1 MTFEHT
7 GIPVFE
13 KMEGM
18 MFVEPLKVWVT
29 DAGASPYKIEWLYFE
44 PDSPMAAAIQDE
56 THVAFRVDNIEEAV
70 KGKSI
75 LWPICE
81 PVPGLAM
88 KIAFVYD
95 QGVPVELVQ
104 MG

>member
-1 MTFEHT
+1 MKLLHI
-7 GIPVFE
+7 GYPVFE

-18 MFVEPLKVWVT
+18 MYADSLKVWFT
-29 DAGASPYKIEWLYFE
+29 DPSTNPYNIEFVYFE
-44 PDSPMAAAIQDE
+44 PDCPMAAAIQD
-56 THVAFRVDNIEEAV
+56 TVHIAYQVDNIEEAV

-81 PVPGLAM
+81 PGPGM

-95 QGVPVELVQ
+95 QGTPIEFVQ
-104 MG
+104 LG

>member
-1 MTFEHT
+1 MTYHHT

-29 DAGASPYKIEWLYFE
+29 DAGKSPYKIEWLYFE

-56 THVAFRVDNIEEAV
+56 THVAYVVENIDKAV
-70 KGKSI
+70 KGKSV
-75 LWPICE
+75 LWPVCE
-81 PVPGLAM
+81 PMPGL
-88 KIAFVYD
+88 KIAFIFD
-95 QGVPVELVQ
+95 EGIAIELMQ
-104 MG
+104 LG

>member
-1 MTFEHT
+1 MTYHHT

-18 MFVEPLKVWVT
+18 MYVEPLKVWVT
-29 DAGASPYKIEWLYFE
+29 DAGANPYKIEWLYFE

-56 THVAFRVDNIEEAV
+56 THVAYVVENIDAAV
-70 KGKSI
+70 KGKSV

-81 PVPGLAM
+81 PMPGL
-88 KIAFVYD
+88 KIAFIYD
-95 QGVPVELVQ
+95 QGMPVELMQ
-104 MG
+104 LG

>member
-1 MTFEHT
+1 MTYHHT

-18 MFVEPLKVWVT
+18 AFVEPLKVWVT
-29 DAGASPYKIEWLYFE
+29 DAGASPYKVEWLYFE

-56 THVAFRVDNIEEAV
+56 THVAYVVGNIEEAV
-70 KGKSI
+70 KGKSV
-75 LWPICE
+75 LWPVCE
-81 PVPGLAM
+81 PAPGL
-88 KIAFVYD
+88 KIAFIYD
-95 QGVPVELVQ
+95 QGLPVELMQ